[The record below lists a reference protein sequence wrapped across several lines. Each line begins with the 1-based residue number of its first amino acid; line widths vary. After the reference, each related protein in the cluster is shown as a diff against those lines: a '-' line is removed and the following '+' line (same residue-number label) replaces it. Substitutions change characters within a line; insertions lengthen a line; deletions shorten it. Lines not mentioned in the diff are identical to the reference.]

1 MEMLKE
7 KWLACNYKIEYN
19 LASLVYT
26 SILQKVTIEGHLK
39 PEHTCKHTYVGM
51 EQHTTKQRC
60 HLLDH
65 QREDL

>member
-26 SILQKVTIEGHLK
+26 CILQKVTIEGHLK
-39 PEHTCKHTYVGM
+39 PENTFKRM
-51 EQHTTKQRC
+51 
-60 HLLDH
+60 
-65 QREDL
+65 